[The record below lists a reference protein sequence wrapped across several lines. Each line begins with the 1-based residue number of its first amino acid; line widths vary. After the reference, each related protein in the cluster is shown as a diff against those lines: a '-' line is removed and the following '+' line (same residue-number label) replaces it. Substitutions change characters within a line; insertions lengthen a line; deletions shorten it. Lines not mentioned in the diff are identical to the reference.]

1 MRLFTASARIGLAVL
16 ASLIAATQADGFQ
29 SWSRLDAIPD
39 SVVAGE
45 PCIRP
50 ERFAAFK
57 LDQNALAHALSNV
70 AREFVQDGRAA
81 ARISIPMPD
90 GSLAAFDVVESPV
103 MPDDLAARFPDIR
116 TFRGRGVDDST
127 LNLRFDVTPW
137 GFHGSILS
145 SHGEIYIDPY
155 TLRDSEHYTSYYTRD
170 HALSKRP
177 FVCMTPHADNVPTTR
192 DLQPGRSGAQL
203 RTYRLACSMTGEAT
217 TTFSQQ
223 QGRASNVADG
233 LAAVVTIINRAN
245 QILESEV
252 AVRAVLISNNDQLIF
267 TNPATD
273 PFTNPDSADAVNT
286 SHSNYLNTNIGFANF
301 DYAHV
306 IHTGSDFGSAGAI
319 GTACSPTNKGLGMSS
334 ASPVPL
340 DNLAVKLVCHEMGHQ
355 FGANHS
361 YNSCFGG
368 QSGPQQYAIEPGSGS
383 TIMGYNGIC
392 SASENLQVFV
402 DAMYNSGA
410 YDQIIAYT
418 TTGIGSGCPVVTQTG
433 NTPPG
438 IDAGADYIIPKSTPF
453 TLTAI
458 GADADGDPLTY
469 SWEDRAVGPSLNPT
483 SADNGIS
490 PIVRVRPPTTSPS
503 RTVPPIAN
511 ILNGG
516 TVVGERLPTQ
526 ARSSWT
532 WRATARDSRGA
543 GGGVA
548 TDDIILTVSST
559 AGPFVV
565 TAPATGV
572 TVSGQ
577 VGVSW
582 NVAGTNLPPISTS
595 NVRILFSSDGGL
607 TFPTVVAESVPNT
620 GSANVLLPNVSTTQ
634 ARIKVEAVGNV
645 YFAISP
651 GNFTTQFV
659 PANVTLIPGGAI
671 GVVDVAGNCNRN
683 GFVDP
688 GENGVALTIPVS
700 NAGSVVGTS
709 MVGTLS
715 SLTPGVEV
723 TQATAAFG
731 DLPFG
736 GNSSNANPFRIKVAD
751 SHPCVEPIVLR
762 LTMAHAA
769 GSSSLDVSVPTSF
782 VSEPISF
789 NYPGSRQ
796 GIPNPGA
803 RELTIPVSGVS
814 GPVHDVNFSI
824 LGSAC
829 SEAVGSATV
838 GLVHTAVNQLKISVR
853 NPAGTSV
860 VVWDRNGGNTPRIPA
875 DLAQPEIEPP
885 HGDNLCNTVFS
896 DAATTSV
903 TTLIATNAPYTGT
916 WRPIAPLS
924 AFLGSA
930 PNGNWVARFEDLVAG
945 EGGSV
950 LACRVTLRTRVCA
963 TPRCVSDQDDGSGTG
978 TPDGAVTIDD
988 LLFFLV
994 KFEEGNAMAD
1004 VDDGTGTGSPDGAV
1018 TIDDLLFDLARFE
1031 AGC

>member
-1 MRLFTASARIGLAVL
+1 MRRTHRLLATLARSVACVVLVCGSA
-16 ASLIAATQADGFQ
+16 QAQDA
-29 SWSRLDAIPD
+29 WKRLDAMPRG
-39 SVVAGE
+39 VEAGE
-45 PCIRP
+45 ACIRP

-57 LDQNALAHALSNV
+57 LDKNELSHALSNV
-70 AREFVQDGRAA
+70 AREFVQDGREA

-90 GSLAAFDVVESPV
+90 GSLAMFEVVESPV
-103 MPDDLAARFPDIR
+103 MPDELGARFPNIR
-116 TFRGRGVDDST
+116 TYRGRGVDDST

-145 SHGEIYIDPY
+145 NKGEIYIDPY
-155 TLRDSEHYTSYYTRD
+155 TLRDSEHYASYYTRD
-170 HALSKRP
+170 HAMSKRP
-177 FVCMTPHADNVPTTR
+177 FVCTTPHADNPPATR
-192 DLQPGRSGAQL
+192 ALQPGRSGAQL

-223 QGRASNVADG
+223 QGHAPNVADG

-273 PFTNPDSADAVNT
+273 PFTSPGDANAVNANHSAYLTT
-286 SHSNYLNTNIGFANF
+286 SIGFANF

-306 IHTGSDFGSAGAI
+306 IHTGGDFGNAGAI
-319 GTACSPTNKGLGMSS
+319 GTACSPTDKGLGMSS
-334 ASPVPL
+334 ANPVPL

-361 YNSCFGG
+361 FNSCFGG

-383 TIMGYNGIC
+383 TIMGYVGIC
-392 SASENLQVFV
+392 SDSENIQLLV
-402 DAMYNSGA
+402 DPMYNSGA

-418 TTGIGSGCPVVTQTG
+418 TTGIGSGCPVITQTG

-438 IDAGADYIIPKSTPF
+438 IDAGADYTIPKSTPF

-458 GADADGDPLTY
+458 GADADGDALTY
-469 SWEDRAVGPSLNPT
+469 SWEDRAVGPPINPT
-483 SADNGIS
+483 AGDNGVS
-490 PIVRVRPPTTSPS
+490 PIVRVRAPSASPS
-503 RTVPPIAN
+503 RTVPPLAN
-511 ILNGG
+511 ILNGASIP
-516 TVVGERLPTQ
+516 GERLPTL
-526 ARSSWT
+526 ARSSWI
-532 WRATARDSRGA
+532 WRATARDSRAA

-548 TDDIILTVSST
+548 TDDIVLTVAPT

-565 TAPATGV
+565 TSPASGV
-572 TVSGQ
+572 SVSGQ
-577 VGVSW
+577 VAVAW
-582 NVAGTNLPPISTS
+582 NVAGTNQSPVSTS
-595 NVRILFSSDGGL
+595 NVRILFSTDGGQ
-607 TFPTVVAESVPNT
+607 TFPTILAASVPNT
-620 GSANVLLPNVSTTQ
+620 GSANVLLPNVATSQ
-634 ARIKVEAVGNV
+634 GRIKVEAVGNI

-671 GVVDVAGNCNRN
+671 GIVDVAGNCNRN

-688 GENGVALTIPVS
+688 GEKGVTLTIPVS

-709 MVGTLS
+709 MVGTLT
-715 SLTPGVEV
+715 SLTPGVDV
-723 TQATAAFG
+723 IQSTAAYG

-736 GNSSNANPFRIKVAD
+736 GLSSNASPFSIKVSE
-751 SHPCVEPIVLR
+751 SHPCVAPIVLR

-769 GSSSLDVSVPTSF
+769 GSSSLDISVPTSF
-782 VSEPISF
+782 VSEPIAF

-803 RELTIPVSGVS
+803 RELTIPVAGVT
-814 GPVHDVNFSI
+814 GPVHDVTFAVA
-824 LGSAC
+824 GSAC
-829 SEAVGSATV
+829 TDAPGSATV
-838 GLVHTAVNQLKISVR
+838 GVVHTAVNQLAISLR

-860 VVWDRNGGNTPRIPA
+860 LLWDRNGGNVPA
-875 DLAQPEIEPP
+875 VPP
-885 HGDNLCNTVFS
+885 NAARGDNLCNTVFS
-896 DAATTSV
+896 DAAATSV
-903 TTLIATNAPYTGT
+903 STLVATDGPYTGT

-924 AFLGSA
+924 AFTGSA
-930 PNGNWVARFEDLVAG
+930 PNGNWIARFEDLVAG
-945 EGGSV
+945 ESGSV

-963 TPRCVSDQDDGSGTG
+963 APRNCVSDQDNGMGTG

-994 KFEEGNAMAD
+994 KFEEGSAWVD
-1004 VDDGTGTGSPDGAV
+1004 IDDGTTSGTPDGAV
-1018 TIDDLLFDLARFE
+1018 TIDDLLFFLAQFE

>member
-1 MRLFTASARIGLAVL
+1 MGHLMVASRVALVVL
-16 ASLIAATQADGFQ
+16 ANLIAGMKAQGFQ
-29 SWSRLDAIPD
+29 SWTLLDAMPRD
-39 SVVAGE
+39 AEAGE

-103 MPDDLAARFPDIR
+103 LPDELGARFPNIR
-116 TFRGRGVDDST
+116 TYRGQGVADST

-145 SHGEIYIDPY
+145 NQGEIYIDPY
-155 TLRDSEHYTSYYTRD
+155 TLRDSEHYASYYTRD

-177 FVCMTPHADNVPTTR
+177 FVCTTPHADNPPATR
-192 DLQPGRSGAQL
+192 ALQPGRSGAQL

-267 TNPATD
+267 TNPDTD
-273 PFTNPDSADAVNT
+273 PFTSPGDANAVNAN
-286 SHSNYLNTNIGFANF
+286 HSTHLTTAIGFTNF

-306 IHTGSDFGSAGAI
+306 IHTGADFGNAGAI
-319 GTACSPTNKGLGMSS
+319 GTACSPTDKGLGMSS

-418 TTGIGSGCPVVTQTG
+418 TTGVGSGCPVVTQTG

-453 TLTAI
+453 TLTAS
-458 GADADGDPLTY
+458 GADADGDSLTY

-483 SADNGIS
+483 TADNGVS
-490 PIVRVRPPTTSPS
+490 PIVRVRPPTASPS
-503 RTVPPIAN
+503 RTVPPLAN
-511 ILNGG
+511 ILNGT

-526 ARSSWT
+526 ARSSWS
-532 WRATARDSRGA
+532 WRATARDSRAA

-548 TDDIILTVSST
+548 TDDIILTVAST

-565 TAPATGV
+565 TAPATGA

-577 VGVSW
+577 VGVEW
-582 NVAGTNLPPISTS
+582 NVAGTNLSPVSTA

-607 TFPTVVAESVPNT
+607 TFPNVLAASVPNT

-634 ARIKVEAVGNV
+634 ARIKVEAIGNV

-688 GENGVALTIPVS
+688 GETGIALTIPVS

-723 TQATAAFG
+723 MQGSAAFG

-736 GNSSNANPFRIKVAD
+736 GISSNANPFRIKVAG
-751 SHPCVEPIVLR
+751 SHSCAEPIALR

-782 VSEPISF
+782 VSQPASF
-789 NYPGSRQ
+789 NYLGSRQ

-803 RELTIPVSGVS
+803 RELAIPVAGLG
-814 GPVHDVNFSI
+814 GPVHDVAFAVT
-824 LGSAC
+824 GTAC
-829 SEAVGSATV
+829 SDTPGSATV
-838 GLVHTAVNQLKISVR
+838 GLVHTAVNQLAISLR
-853 NPAGTSV
+853 NPTGTSV
-860 VVWDRNGGNTPRIPA
+860 LLWDRNGGNVPA
-875 DLAQPEIEPP
+875 VPP
-885 HGDNLCNTVFS
+885 NAARGDNLCNTNFS
-896 DAATTSV
+896 DAAPTSV
-903 TTLIATNAPYTGT
+903 TTLAAADGPYTGT
-916 WRPIAPLS
+916 WRPVAPLS
-924 AFLGSA
+924 AFTGSS
-930 PNGNWVARFEDLVAG
+930 PNGIWVARFEDLVSG
-945 EGGSV
+945 ESGSV

-963 TPRCVSDQDDGSGTG
+963 TPRCVADQDDGSGTG

-994 KFEEGNAMAD
+994 KFEEGSAWVD
-1004 VDDGTGTGSPDGAV
+1004 IDDGTGTGSPDGAV
-1018 TIDDLLFDLARFE
+1018 TIDDLLFDLTRFE